1 MCGRIFR
8 LTKPIIRALLFFS
21 MVGMGLL
28 TLATGL
34 MLLSQGRPS
43 GGLAQ
48 GELAFSAHGRGGFVE
63 LHPALA
69 LITVILVVSHFLLNR
84 RAAYSNI
91 RAAVSS

>member
-1 MCGRIFR
+1 
-8 LTKPIIRALLFFS
+8 

-43 GGLAQ
+43 GG
-48 GELAFSAHGRGGFVE
+48 LAFSAHGRGGFVE

-84 RAAYSNI
+84 RVAYSNI

>member
-1 MCGRIFR
+1 M
-8 LTKPIIRALLFFS
+8 TKPTIRTLLFFS

-34 MLLSQGRPS
+34 MPVSQGRPP

-48 GELAFSAHGRGGFVE
+48 GGLAFLAHGRDGFVE
-63 LHPALA
+63 LHPAVA
-69 LITVILVVSHFLLNR
+69 LITVILVVAHLLLNR

>member
-1 MCGRIFR
+1 M
-8 LTKPIIRALLFFS
+8 TKPTIRTLLFFL

-34 MLLSQGRPS
+34 MPLSQGRPP
-43 GGLAQ
+43 GGPAQ
-48 GELAFSAHGRGGFVE
+48 GALAFSPRGRGEFIE

-69 LITVILVVSHFLLNR
+69 LITVILVVVHLLLNR
-84 RAAYSNI
+84 RVAYSNI